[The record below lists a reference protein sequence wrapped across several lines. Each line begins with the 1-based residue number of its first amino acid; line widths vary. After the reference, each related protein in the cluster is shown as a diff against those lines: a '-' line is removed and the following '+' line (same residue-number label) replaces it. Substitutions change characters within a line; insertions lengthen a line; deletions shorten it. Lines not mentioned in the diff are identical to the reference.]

1 MGKKKKNRKKDAFVG
16 FQCRGTH
23 RGMSN
28 RERRW
33 WWVKKKKKRT
43 CRLPVSG
50 HTSVGCRRR
59 GRRRRRLHV
68 RHACCKKKEKR
79 KKKKRMRRRLHV
91 RHACCKKKRKK
102 KKKHEAAAKC
112 AACLLY
118 GKREGKKLWAGFRQ
132 GLGRV

>member
-1 MGKKKKNRKKDAFVG
+1 MSGHTSGDVSQREEVVVG
-16 FQCRGTH
+16 Q
-23 RGMSN
+23 
-28 RERRW
+28 E
-33 WWVKKKKKRT
+33 KKKRT

-79 KKKKRMRRRLHV
+79 KKEKKD
-91 RHACCKKKRKK
+91 
-102 KKKHEAAAKC
+102 EAAAKC

-118 GKREGKKLWAGFRQ
+118 EKREEKKLWAGFRQ